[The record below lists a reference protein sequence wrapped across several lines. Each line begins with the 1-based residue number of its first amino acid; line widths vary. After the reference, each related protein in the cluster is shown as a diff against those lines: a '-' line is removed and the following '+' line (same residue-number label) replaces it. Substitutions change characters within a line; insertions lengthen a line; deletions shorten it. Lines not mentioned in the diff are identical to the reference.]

1 MPEKTAMIT
10 GAATGIGRALAL
22 RLDREG
28 WTVFA
33 GVNRSAPDELVASAS
48 EGLRVVKVDVTNA
61 GAIDGLRAEIEREVG
76 ARGLDLLVNN
86 AASTDAHGP
95 LEFVDLERFR
105 FLMDV
110 NFWAPLQLT
119 RALLPLLREGAP
131 GRIVNVT
138 SASVHLTIPLGA
150 PYPVSK
156 CAARSLSEH
165 LRLELA
171 PFGVEVCALEPGGVA
186 TAMTAFDD
194 AEERACWDAIPE
206 PMRAEYR
213 RHFEHPSAAI
223 AGNFEMQ
230 PPDDFAALVY
240 RRIVCAR
247 KLAPVY
253 LIGKGVAPLPWLHR
267 LLPLRGVEA
276 IMRRLFRVKA

>member
-1 MPEKTAMIT
+1 MTEKTALIT
-10 GAATGIGRALAL
+10 GAATGIGRALAQ
-22 RLDREG
+22 RLDRQG
-28 WTVFA
+28 WGVFA
-33 GVNRSAPDELVASAS
+33 GVNRSAPDDLVAGAS
-48 EGLRVVKVDVTNA
+48 ERLRVVKADVTSTEQ
-61 GAIDGLRAEIEREVG
+61 IEGLRKEIEGEVG
-76 ARGLDLLVNN
+76 SRGLDLLVNN

-95 LEFVDLERFR
+95 LEFVDLEKFH
-105 FLMDV
+105 FLMEV
-110 NFWAPLQLT
+110 NFWGLLRLT
-119 RALLPLLREGAP
+119 QALLPLLRSGDP

-156 CAARSLSEH
+156 CAARSLTEH

-171 PFGVEVCALEPGGVA
+171 PFGIEVCALEPGGVA

-194 AEERACWDAIPE
+194 AEERAGWEAIPE
-206 PMRAEYR
+206 SMRDAYR

-230 PPDDFAALVY
+230 SPESFADEVY
-240 RRIVCAR
+240 RRMIEAR

-267 LLPLRGVEA
+267 LLPRTALER
-276 IMRRLFRVKA
+276 IFRRLFRVKP

>member
-1 MPEKTAMIT
+1 MAERTAVIT
-10 GAATGIGRALAL
+10 GAATGIGRALAQ

-28 WTVFA
+28 WRVFA
-33 GVNRSAPDELVASAS
+33 GVNRSSPDELLANASDR
-48 EGLRVVKVDVTNA
+48 LRVVKADVTSA
-61 GAIDGLRAEIEREVG
+61 EQIDALRDEVAREVAAG
-76 ARGLDLLVNN
+76 GLDLLVNN

-95 LEFVDLERFR
+95 LEFVDLERFH
-105 FLMDV
+105 FLMEV
-110 NFWAPLQLT
+110 NFWGPLRLT
-119 RALLPLLREGAP
+119 RALLPLLRAGAP

-156 CAARSLSEH
+156 CAARSLTEH

-171 PFGVEVCALEPGGVA
+171 PFGIEVCALEPGGVA

-194 AEERACWDAIPE
+194 AEKRACWDAIPE
-206 PMRAEYR
+206 PMRAGYR

-223 AGNFEMQ
+223 AGNFEME
-230 PPDDFAALVY
+230 PPESFADVVY

-267 LLPLRGVEA
+267 LLPRTAVEG
-276 IMRRLFRVKA
+276 IFRRLFRVKA

>member
-1 MPEKTAMIT
+1 MADKTALVT
-10 GAATGIGRALAL
+10 GAATGIGRALAQ

-28 WTVFA
+28 WRVFA
-33 GVNRSAPDELVASAS
+33 GVHRSAPDELVAGAS
-48 EGLRVVKVDVTNA
+48 ECLRVVPIDVTSPEQIA
-61 GAIDGLRAEIEREVG
+61 SLPATLERELG
-76 ARGLDLLVNN
+76 ERGLDLLVNN

-95 LEFVDLERFR
+95 LEFIDPSKFER
-105 FLMDV
+105 LMQV
-110 NFWAPLQLT
+110 NFWGPLRLVQAT
-119 RALLPLLREGAP
+119 LPLLRRAAA

-150 PYPVSK
+150 AYPVSK
-156 CAARSLSEH
+156 CAARALTEH

-171 PFGVEVCALEPGGVA
+171 PFGLEVCALEPGGVA

-230 PPDDFAALVY
+230 PPDDFADLVY